1 MLLHSIQLNQENCY
15 YRLYILHRNLLG
27 IDLPHRYLEKENT
40 AFISLLWKYMNK
52 TSKELKIRLYDLVI
66 FIRTVLVLT
75 V

>member
-40 AFISLLWKYMNK
+40 AFISLHRKYMK
-52 TSKELKIRLYDLVI
+52 KK
-66 FIRTVLVLT
+66 
-75 V
+75 